1 MEMATRLIA
10 EADHGQRNFHF
21 RLGKPRLRGRFAWHA
36 MCCSTLTR
44 RARSPVFGCSTFH
57 PVPTDVVIT
66 TIVLIRVD
74 PTLIPTAANMLAG
87 VEGVTEVYSVS
98 GDWDL
103 VAIVRV
109 PQYDQIAHVVTE
121 VFPTVPGIQRTQT
134 LTAFR
139 AYSRKD
145 LQQAWD
151 IGVE

>member
-1 MEMATRLIA
+1 M
-10 EADHGQRNFHF
+10 
-21 RLGKPRLRGRFAWHA
+21 
-36 MCCSTLTR
+36 
-44 RARSPVFGCSTFH
+44 
-57 PVPTDVVIT
+57 IT

-74 PTLIPTAANMLAG
+74 PTEIVNAAKMLAG
-87 VEGVTEVYSVS
+87 VDGVSEVYSVS

-109 PQYDQIAHVVTE
+109 PEYDQIARVVTE
-121 VFPTVPGIQRTQT
+121 TFPTVPGIQRTQT

-139 AYSRKD
+139 AYSKGD